1 MSLYKEYFDTDVET
15 KKIKLTISFNKST
28 TNWATSRPTN
38 KGYMV
43 TCVPVELKKEIGY
56 TTETFMAFSGFNDL
70 VLKVDRQSSK
80 RLEEAKSIAK
90 ANTKQ
95 YLEYF
100 KDRYGMIIPKLEEL
114 NTNK

>member
-1 MSLYKEYFDTDVET
+1 MDLYKEYFDTDVEN
-15 KKIKLTISFNKST
+15 KKIKLTINFNKST

-38 KGYMV
+38 KGYVV

-56 TTETFMAFSGFNDL
+56 TTDTFMAFSGFNDL
-70 VLKVDRQSSK
+70 VLKVDRQSNK

-90 ANTKQ
+90 VNIKQ

-114 NTNK
+114 NINK

>member
-1 MSLYKEYFDTDVET
+1 MDLYKEYFDTDVET
-15 KKIKLTISFNKST
+15 KKIKLTINFNKST

-38 KGYMV
+38 KGYRV
-43 TCVPVELKKEIGY
+43 TCIPVELKKEIGY
-56 TTETFMAFSGFNDL
+56 TTEKSMAFSGFNDL

-90 ANTKQ
+90 ANIKQ

-100 KDRYGMIIPKLEEL
+100 KDRYNMVIPKLEEL
-114 NTNK
+114 KKNK

>member
-1 MSLYKEYFDTDVET
+1 MEKCINLFNRLKDCNILNDYISHCKNNEINDN
-15 KKIKLTISFNKST
+15 KL
-28 TNWATSRPTN
+28 
-38 KGYMV
+38 
-43 TCVPVELKKEIGY
+43 ELKKEIGY

-90 ANTKQ
+90 ANIKQ

-100 KDRYGMIIPKLEEL
+100 RDRYNMIIPKLEEL
-114 NTNK
+114 NINK

>member
-15 KKIKLTISFNKST
+15 KKIKLTINFNKST
-28 TNWATSRPTN
+28 INWATSRPTN

-43 TCVPVELKKEIGY
+43 TCVPVELKKEMGY

-80 RLEEAKSIAK
+80 RLEEAKVIAK
-90 ANTKQ
+90 AKTKQ

>member
-15 KKIKLTISFNKST
+15 KKIKLTINFNKNTS
-28 TNWATSRPTN
+28 NLATSRPTN

-56 TTETFMAFSGFNDL
+56 TTESFMVFSGFNDL

-90 ANTKQ
+90 AKTKQ